1 MTPSVAT
8 AAAPQPSQAST
19 SRPQTEA
26 DDSFA
31 RALEEADQTAEKNR
45 VDAQGLTAALADVA
59 TALVAAP
66 QPAQTPAVESGPDAA
81 AAPATPSADAG
92 AAKPPA
98 SAAQVAALLNA
109 EAASATEPKTV
120 DTASALKIVGQSF
133 EEGDAAPEA
142 PAAVAKP
149 AQSIIDAARMPPAP
163 VSAAAPQQAPVA
175 DDGLD
180 GAEVDADA
188 AKPEAARAAPSPDH
202 AEAQADAG
210 TDGGGDQAPDG
221 GDGTARAADA
231 ARATGPA
238 GAFDAALHG
247 RGASTAAAAS
257 TAQTAAAVVAA
268 AIAAPSGSG
277 ARRTRFDVE
286 LEDGDLGRV
295 DVRLDIAADGRVS
308 TKLMADR
315 PETLTL
321 LRQDADELARLLGQ
335 AGFQLGEGG
344 LSFELRDGASPWGD
358 EGGRSASAMT
368 FDDVG
373 DDGALL
379 AAPLAYGAR
388 GAASAALDVTV

>member
-1 MTPSVAT
+1 MTPSVAP
-8 AAAPQPSQAST
+8 APAPQPSPAPT

-45 VDAQGLTAALADVA
+45 VDAQGLTTALADVA
-59 TALVAAP
+59 TALIAAP
-66 QPAQTPAVESGPDAA
+66 QPVRTPDETGADPAA
-81 AAPATPSADAG
+81 AATREPAGKGVAGAPTPSRA
-92 AAKPPA
+92 A
-98 SAAQVAALLNA
+98 SALQNA
-109 EAASATEPKTV
+109 EAVPESEPTAADAATT
-120 DTASALKIVGQSF
+120 LKIVGQSL
-133 EEGDAAPEA
+133 EESAAAPEA
-142 PAAVAKP
+142 ASPTPPKSAP
-149 AQSIIDAARMPPAP
+149 LGPDGPRMPAP
-163 VSAAAPQQAPVA
+163 VAAVLPQDIAAPDGQAEGADGDGEPSKPEVA
-175 DDGLD
+175 RAASASTQVDR
-180 GAEVDADA
+180 DADA
-188 AKPEAARAAPSPDH
+188 GA
-202 AEAQADAG
+202 
-210 TDGGGDQAPDG
+210 DGGSDAAPDG
-221 GDGTARAADA
+221 GDGPARTADA
-231 ARATGPA
+231 ARASGPA

-247 RGASTAAAAS
+247 RGASTAAGAS
-257 TAQTAAAVVAA
+257 AAQTAAAVVAA

-308 TKLMADR
+308 TRLMADR

-344 LSFELRDGASPWGD
+344 LSFELRDGGAPWRD
-358 EGGRSASAMT
+358 DGGRPASALT
-368 FDDVG
+368 FEDVG
-373 DDGALL
+373 DDGARL